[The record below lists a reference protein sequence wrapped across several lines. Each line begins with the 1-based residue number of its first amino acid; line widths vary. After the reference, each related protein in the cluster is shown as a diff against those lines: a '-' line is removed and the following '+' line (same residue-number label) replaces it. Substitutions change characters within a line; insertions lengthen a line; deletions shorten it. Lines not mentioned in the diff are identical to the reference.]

1 MDNPK
6 VIIAASTENQASL
19 HKIIETEFRLSEL
32 VELVDKGAEHCHI
45 RLENQNIKV
54 IPDWADNNFPILIT
68 DQKFDPSI
76 FLAIVYFKLG
86 NTEKAIKLIDEDH
99 ELFSLLYLY
108 GLIQNG
114 FDIRQDVLAQFWQ
127 KIEEPN
133 KCLFTHHLGIYD
145 SIEGQLDWYT
155 GVINALPEGTAK
167 YYLIHQRNQLQFDY
181 NPGLRPQ
188 IDFESRP
195 QIAEPFHALL
205 AYDNAMLRYNSGIA
219 NNDQE
224 SLDEIEMA
232 FKNFIEVCVDR
243 DEELR
248 ASLVHMD
255 LAEIELIQAKY
266 EIAHK
271 SVNASLLILKKWEI
285 PYFMARASVLKGRIL
300 YSWSKNGAPQYYKS
314 SINAY
319 QNALKVFTPSEFPNE
334 CAEIKSNLA
343 LLYTDMASSDREQPM
358 WYALSASCFKEALEL
373 FESTRDYTNLS
384 EVAHNY
390 ATALM
395 NFPEAKLHDNLE
407 KAKQYFELALDH
419 RSARELPNQRV
430 MTMLNFLELQFKLHN
445 NNPQEEE
452 MRLKQM
458 SSMIEEIKTLTED
471 KNTLEL
477 ADDFALRVNTLKDW
491 MKNA

>member
-167 YYLIHQRNQLQFDY
+167 YYLIHQRNQLQ
-181 NPGLRPQ
+181 
-188 IDFESRP
+188 
-195 QIAEPFHALL
+195 
-205 AYDNAMLRYNSGIA
+205 
-219 NNDQE
+219 
-224 SLDEIEMA
+224 
-232 FKNFIEVCVDR
+232 
-243 DEELR
+243 
-248 ASLVHMD
+248 
-255 LAEIELIQAKY
+255 
-266 EIAHK
+266 
-271 SVNASLLILKKWEI
+271 
-285 PYFMARASVLKGRIL
+285 
-300 YSWSKNGAPQYYKS
+300 
-314 SINAY
+314 
-319 QNALKVFTPSEFPNE
+319 
-334 CAEIKSNLA
+334 
-343 LLYTDMASSDREQPM
+343 
-358 WYALSASCFKEALEL
+358 
-373 FESTRDYTNLS
+373 
-384 EVAHNY
+384 
-390 ATALM
+390 
-395 NFPEAKLHDNLE
+395 
-407 KAKQYFELALDH
+407 
-419 RSARELPNQRV
+419 
-430 MTMLNFLELQFKLHN
+430 
-445 NNPQEEE
+445 
-452 MRLKQM
+452 
-458 SSMIEEIKTLTED
+458 
-471 KNTLEL
+471 
-477 ADDFALRVNTLKDW
+477 
-491 MKNA
+491 